1 MTTDIPGREI
11 GAQSNDKDPLVTFAL
26 FAYNQEKYIRDA
38 VEGAF
43 SQTYEPLEIILS
55 DDCSSDQTFE
65 IMEDMASRYQGPHS
79 VRVRRQ
85 PVNDGLLNHVCAVIS
100 EMRGEIMVLA
110 AGDDVSVPIR
120 VETVI
125 ASWTTECLAIY
136 SACDLINEHGKTVQR
151 KWAPQHGARTR
162 FPWLKEFKSEL
173 FVYGASSSYH
183 KTILQNLPRSY
194 SKVFSE
200 DTPLNLLTQFSTGR
214 INFCS
219 EPLVRYRIHN
229 NTISSVNLSLRPSF
243 KEVMREEK
251 GRLRKILIQRN
262 ILIYLKDILVPSAS
276 AHELVD
282 LDGLQSEIEFCDL
295 RIKWYCAP
303 SLQRANI
310 IARAPRR
317 SWRWLAPRLLG
328 MNVYVTLR
336 CLLFKFRPESKHSNE
351 LKS

>member
-1 MTTDIPGREI
+1 MTTDILGYEI
-11 GAQSNDKDPLVTFAL
+11 DARLNDGCPLVTFAL
-26 FAYNQEKYIRDA
+26 FAYNQEKYIREA

-65 IMEDMASRYQGPHS
+65 IMKDMASKYQGPHS

-110 AGDDVSVPIR
+110 AGDDISVPER
-120 VETVI
+120 VETII
-125 ASWTTECLAIY
+125 ASWTRECLAIY
-136 SACDLINEHGKTVQR
+136 SACDLINEYGKTVQR
-151 KWAPQHGARTR
+151 KWTPQHGARNR
-162 FPWLKEFKSEL
+162 FPWLKNLQSEL

-200 DTPLNLLTQFSTGR
+200 DTPLNLLVQFSTGK
-214 INFCS
+214 INLCS
-219 EPLVRYRIHN
+219 EPLVKYRIHD
-229 NTISSVNLSLRPSF
+229 NTISSNNFSLRPSL
-243 KEVMREEK
+243 KEIHYEEK
-251 GRLRKILIQRN
+251 GRARKIVIQRD
-262 ILIYLKDILVPSAS
+262 ILIYLKDILVPSVS
-276 AHELVD
+276 AHELID
-282 LDGLQSEIEFCDL
+282 LDWLQNEIDFCNL

-303 SLQRANI
+303 SWQRAKI
-310 IARAPRR
+310 IAGAPKR

-328 MNVYVTLR
+328 MNIYVALR
-336 CLLFKFRPESKHSNE
+336 YLLFKFRPKSKHSSE